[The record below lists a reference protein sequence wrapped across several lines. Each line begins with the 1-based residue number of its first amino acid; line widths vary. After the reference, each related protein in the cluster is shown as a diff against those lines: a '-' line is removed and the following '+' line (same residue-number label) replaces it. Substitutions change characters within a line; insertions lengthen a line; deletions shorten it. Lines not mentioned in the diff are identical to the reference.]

1 MHMAATLHRP
11 YIANLPGTH
20 TASCTAACDT
30 YQSAPNPGRR
40 LWSQPHNAGLGFESV
55 TSDSFPNYRRRW
67 RGAATPSATGPMHYI
82 DY

>member
-40 LWSQPHNAGLGFESV
+40 LWSQPPNAGLGFESV
-55 TSDSFPNYRRRW
+55 AIESFLNYRRRW
-67 RGAATPSATGPMHYI
+67 RGTATPSGAGPKDYI

>member
-11 YIANLPGTH
+11 YMAIPAGMH

-30 YQSAPNPGRR
+30 DHSAPNPGRR

-55 TSDSFPNYRRRW
+55 ASDSFPNYRRRW
-67 RGAATPSATGPMHYI
+67 RGAATPSAVGPKDYI